1 MTNTERINE
10 AIRLYQLADPLGGKD
25 RDDAIE
31 NLHRVVRDVKRQED
45 EARWKA
51 FLDRHRQVAP

>member
-1 MTNTERINE
+1 MTNTERIDE
-10 AIRLYQLADPLGGKD
+10 AYRLYRIADPLGGKD

-45 EARWKA
+45 EARWQE
-51 FLDRHRQVAP
+51 FLERHRQVAP